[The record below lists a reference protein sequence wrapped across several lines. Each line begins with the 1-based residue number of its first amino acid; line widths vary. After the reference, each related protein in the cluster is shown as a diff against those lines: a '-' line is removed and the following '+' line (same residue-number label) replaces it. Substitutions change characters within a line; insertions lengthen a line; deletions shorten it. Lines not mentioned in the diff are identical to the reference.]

1 MHVRKFQQES
11 GIAKLTIGDW
21 ILKHIHLRII
31 SLTCRTE
38 ENIYDVAKNEKKNTL
53 KTRENK
59 KLMNKV
65 ERSSIFVI
73 VILE

>member
-1 MHVRKFQQES
+1 MHVRKFQQEHET
-11 GIAKLTIGDW
+11 AKLAIGDW

-38 ENIYDVAKNEKKNTL
+38 ENIYDVAQNENKNTQ

-59 KLMNKV
+59 KLN
-65 ERSSIFVI
+65 E
-73 VILE
+73 